1 MVFSTSDFKAR
12 FFADNVARA
21 QLTDATRA
29 LVSAS
34 TGSGRVLALAD
45 GTPALALRDRV
56 LGADLAPESVFEVTK
71 RAGSRAT
78 FVVFGLGMGHTVR
91 ALRAFSSAHTLVFEP
106 DPGVVRSFFES
117 GPSDLGEVPIV
128 CTTHELSQLWP
139 RFSHGKTVTV
149 INTPGYVELF
159 PEQAHTL
166 RETVALLLQRS
177 GINDAT
183 HNLRSRVWVR
193 DVLDNLELLREHPSF
208 LALTGK
214 YRGVP
219 AFIVGAGPSLG
230 KNGHL
235 VAEATK
241 KGIVFAVNSSA
252 RALERH
258 GAEPQVLACMESLDV
273 SNILSQVSYID
284 RVARAFS
291 LTAHPSALRTGKG
304 PLLHV
309 FEGIVQL
316 NAPLKELTGHNG
328 LSVSGSVTTLVFS
341 LAERLGCS
349 PIVFVGQDLAY
360 TDGKA
365 YAQGTPYEAS
375 RVRVG
380 ADGHSL
386 EHDWC
391 DTLKKTH
398 NQDGAKMHE
407 REPLCEATA
416 WGGHGSV
423 LSTLG
428 FGAVRAWL
436 EAASIV
442 LQRERP
448 EVRLVNA
455 TEGGARIAG
464 FEETTLAELLREMPE
479 RNITAQDLAS
489 EARAAQA
496 PLDDA
501 RLGAWALR
509 QAELAAEV
517 RRAARRIRKLS
528 EASRSAVERGHAAV
542 VNRSFKKLELA
553 ERALRDAVQRMPF
566 VDAWAHAEIGNL
578 DKGTFHQA
586 ARDDHDSAVRSLAH
600 EHAVA
605 EVIEHAAS
613 EVERELRKV
622 KLRFHAETSPF
633 APMVKDTND
642 SCSSKLRETEEGT

>member
-1 MVFSTSDFKAR
+1 MALSTSDFKAR

-21 QLTDATRA
+21 PLSDATRA
-29 LVSAS
+29 LVSDAAS
-34 TGSGRVLALAD
+34 SGSVLALAD

-56 LGADLAPESVFEVTK
+56 FGADLSPQSLFDVAK

-91 ALRAFSSAHTLVFEP
+91 GLRAFTRAHTVVFEP

-128 CTTHELSQLWP
+128 CNTHELSQLWP

-149 INTPGYVELF
+149 VNTPGYVELF
-159 PEQAHTL
+159 PEQARSL

-235 VAEATK
+235 VAEAAK

-273 SNILSQVSYID
+273 SHIVSQVSYVD
-284 RVARAFS
+284 RVVRAFS
-291 LTAHPSALRTGKG
+291 LTAHPNALRTGAG

-309 FEGIVQL
+309 FEGIYQL
-316 NAPLKELTGHNG
+316 NGPLKELLGHNG
-328 LSVSGSVTTLVFS
+328 LSVSGSVTTLAFS

-349 PIVFVGQDLAY
+349 PIVFLGQDLAY
-360 TDGKA
+360 TGGKA

-380 ADGHSL
+380 ADGQSL

-391 DTLKKTH
+391 DTLKQTH

-407 REPLCEATA
+407 REPLCEAEA
-416 WGGHGSV
+416 WGGGDTV

-442 LQRERP
+442 LRRERP

-464 FEETTLAELLREMPE
+464 YEELTLAELLRDMPE
-479 RNITAQDLAS
+479 RNITAADLAR
-489 EARAAQA
+489 EAARAEP
-496 PLDDA
+496 PLSSE
-501 RLGAWALR
+501 RLASWATR
-509 QAELAAEV
+509 QAELAYEV
-517 RRAARRIRKLS
+517 RAAARRIRRLS
-528 EASRSAVERGHAAV
+528 EASRTALARGDAGAISRGF
-542 VNRSFKKLELA
+542 NKLELA
-553 ERALRDAVQRMPF
+553 ERTLRDAVQRMPF
-566 VDAWAHAEIGNL
+566 VDAWSHAELAQLERGSA
-578 DKGTFHQA
+578 GEAEH
-586 ARDDHDSAVRSLAH
+586 DDHDAATRSIEH

-605 EVIEHAAS
+605 RVIETAAS
-613 EVERELRKV
+613 EVARELRQV
-622 KLRFHAETSPF
+622 AARLRDR
-633 APMVKDTND
+633 APEGAQLKDTND
-642 SCSSKLRETEEGT
+642 S

>member
-1 MVFSTSDFKAR
+1 MSLSTSDFKAR

-29 LVSAS
+29 LVSDA
-34 TGSGRVLALAD
+34 TTSGKVLALDD
-45 GTPALALRDRV
+45 GTPALSIGGRV
-56 LGADLAPESVFEVTK
+56 LGSDLAPESVFDVAK
-71 RAGSRAT
+71 RAGNRAT

-91 ALRAFSSAHTLVFEP
+91 TLRAFTGAHTLVFEP
-106 DPGVVRSFFES
+106 DPGIVRSFFES

-149 INTPGYVELF
+149 VNTPGYVELF
-159 PEQAHTL
+159 PEQARSL
-166 RETVALLLQRS
+166 REAVALLLQRS

-193 DVLDNLELLREHPSF
+193 DILDNLELLREHPSF

-230 KNGHL
+230 KNGQL
-235 VAEATK
+235 VAEAAK

-252 RALERH
+252 RALERY

-273 SNILSQVSYID
+273 SNILSQVSYVD

-291 LTAHPSALRTGKG
+291 LTAHPNALRTGKG

-309 FEGIVQL
+309 FEGIMQL
-316 NAPLKELTGHNG
+316 NAPLHELTGHNG
-328 LSVSGSVTTLVFS
+328 LSVSGSVTTMVFS

-360 TDGKA
+360 TEGRA
-365 YAQGTPYEAS
+365 YAEGTPYEAS

-407 REPLCEATA
+407 REPLCEAVA
-416 WGGHGSV
+416 WGGQGTV

-442 LQRERP
+442 LRRERP

-455 TEGGARIAG
+455 TEGGARIEG
-464 FEETTLAELLREMPE
+464 FEETPLAELLAAMPE
-479 RNITAQDLAS
+479 RNITAADL
-489 EARAAQA
+489 ERAAREAQT
-496 PLDDA
+496 PLDDL
-501 RLGAWALR
+501 RLAAWVTR
-509 QAELAAEV
+509 QAELAREV
-517 RRAARRIRKLS
+517 GRAARRIRRLS
-528 EASRSAVERGHAAV
+528 EASRTALMRNDASAISRG
-542 VNRSFKKLELA
+542 FKKLELA
-553 ERALRDAVQRMPF
+553 ERALRDSVQRMPF
-566 VDAWAHAEIGNL
+566 VDAWAHAEVGKL
-578 DKGTFHQA
+578 DQGSASET
-586 ARDDHDSAVRSLAH
+586 ARDDYDSATLAIEH

-605 EVIEHAAS
+605 KVIEAAAA
-613 EVERELRKV
+613 EVERELRK
-622 KLRFHAETSPF
+622 LGPRFRAGASDEA
-633 APMVKDTND
+633 APRIKDTNE
-642 SCSSKLRETEEGT
+642 S